1 MGVLEEDE
9 VVYLFLPLAHAF
21 AKLIQFVTLD
31 LGGTLAYWEK
41 DPQKIIPN
49 LMETKP
55 TYFPS
60 VPRMFEKIYTLAT
73 SNAPD
78 KEQLAAGRA
87 GGPEGAPDCSR
98 PARRCPAELQAGFDK
113 AEEALYKNVRG
124 IFGGNIRQCVTGA
137 APIAEEILEFFYAC
151 GVPVMEGYG
160 MTETST
166 VATANTPEDF
176 RFGSVGKPI
185 PGVEAQGGR
194 GRRAAAAR
202 PEHLQGLL
210 QERGGHAR
218 DARRRLAAHRRPR
231 ARSTR
236 TASSTS
242 SAARRTSSSPR
253 AARTSRRP
261 TSRTGSSRTAGS
273 RRPWWSATAG
283 PTWSR

>member
-1 MGVLEEDE
+1 MLEEGE

-73 SNAPD
+73 SNAEDP
-78 KEQLAAGRA
+78 EQLAAGGA
-87 GGPEGAPDCSR
+87 GGAEGAPDA
-98 PARRCPAELQAGFDK
+98 ARRRRRCREELQAGFDK

-124 IFGGNIRQCVTGA
+124 LFGGNIRQCVTGA
-137 APIAEEILEFFYAC
+137 APIAKEILEFFYAC

-166 VATANTPEDF
+166 IATANTPEDF
-176 RFGSVGKPI
+176 RFGSVGKFI
-185 PGVEAQGGR
+185 PGVEGKVAEDGELLLR
-194 GRRAAAAR
+194 G
-202 PEHLQGLL
+202 PEHLPGLL
-210 QERGGHAR
+210 QERGGHRR
-218 DARRRLAAHRRPR
+218 DDRGRLAAHRRPR
-231 ARSTR
+231 QD
-236 TASSTS
+236 
-242 SAARRTSSSPR
+242 RRGRLRLHRRPQEGHHHHR
-253 AARTSRRP
+253 GRQEHHARP
-261 TSRTGSSRTAGS
+261 TSRTASSRTAGS
-273 RRPWWSATAG
+273 RRRWWSATG
-283 PTWSR
+283 GRIWSR